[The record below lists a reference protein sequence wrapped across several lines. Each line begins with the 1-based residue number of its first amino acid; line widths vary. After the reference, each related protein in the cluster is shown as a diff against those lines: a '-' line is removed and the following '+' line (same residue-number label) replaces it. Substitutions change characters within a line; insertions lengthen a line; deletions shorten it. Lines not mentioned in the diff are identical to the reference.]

1 MRACWIITKRELVG
15 FFSSPIAPVF
25 IIIFLL
31 LAGFFTFL
39 VGGFLARGEASLATL
54 FFWLPWLFLFLVPAV
69 GMRMWAEERRMG
81 TLEWLMTMPVSP
93 WQPILGKFLASWL
106 VVALALVLTFP
117 FVITVN
123 FLGEPDNGVIL
134 AGYLGSWFLAGAYLA
149 VTSLTS
155 ALTRNQVVCFILAVA
170 ICLFLVLSGWP
181 PVTGFLSHF
190 VGRGVVEF
198 VASLSVMTHFEAIQR
213 GVLDTGDMVYFLSV
227 IVLGLL
233 GTSFVL
239 KAHRSR

>member
-39 VGGFLARGEASLATL
+39 VGGFLARGEATLATL

-213 GVLDTGDMVYFLSV
+213 GVLDTGDVVYFLSV

>member
-1 MRACWIITKRELVG
+1 MRACWIITKRELGG

-39 VGGFLARGEASLATL
+39 VGGFLARGEATLATL

-213 GVLDTGDMVYFLSV
+213 GVLDTGDVVYFLSV

>member
-93 WQPILGKFLASWL
+93 WQPILGKFLAGWL

-213 GVLDTGDMVYFLSV
+213 GVLDTGDVVYFLSV

>member
-15 FFSSPIAPVF
+15 FFSSPIGPVF

-190 VGRGVVEF
+190 AGRDVVEF

-213 GVLDTGDMVYFLSV
+213 GVLDTGDVVYFLSV

-239 KAHRSR
+239 KAHRAG

>member
-93 WQPILGKFLASWL
+93 WQPILGKFLAGWL

-170 ICLFLVLSGWP
+170 ICLFLLLSGWP

-213 GVLDTGDMVYFLSV
+213 GVLDTGDVVYFLSV

>member
-213 GVLDTGDMVYFLSV
+213 GVLDTGDVVYFLSV

>member
-1 MRACWIITKRELVG
+1 MRPCWTITKRELAG

-31 LAGFFTFL
+31 MAGFFTFL
-39 VGGFLARGEASLATL
+39 VGGFLARGEASLASL

-106 VVALALVLTFP
+106 VVALALALTFP

-123 FLGEPDNGVIL
+123 FLGDPDNGVIV

-155 ALTRNQVVCFILAVA
+155 ALTRNQVVSFILAVA

-213 GVLDTGDMVYFLSV
+213 GVLDTGDVVYFLSV
-227 IVLGLL
+227 IFLGLL

-239 KAHRSR
+239 KTHRAG

>member
-93 WQPILGKFLASWL
+93 WQPILGKFLAGWL

-123 FLGEPDNGVIL
+123 FLGDPDNGVIL

-213 GVLDTGDMVYFLSV
+213 GVLDTGDVVYFLSV

>member
-213 GVLDTGDMVYFLSV
+213 GVLDTGDVVYFLSV

-239 KAHRSR
+239 KAHRAG

>member
-1 MRACWIITKRELVG
+1 
-15 FFSSPIAPVF
+15 
-25 IIIFLL
+25 
-31 LAGFFTFL
+31 
-39 VGGFLARGEASLATL
+39 
-54 FFWLPWLFLFLVPAV
+54 
-69 GMRMWAEERRMG
+69 MG

-213 GVLDTGDMVYFLSV
+213 GVLDTGDVVYFLSV

>member
-1 MRACWIITKRELVG
+1 MRACWTITKRELAG

-31 LAGFFTFL
+31 MAGFFTFL
-39 VGGFLARGEASLATL
+39 VGGFLARGEATLATL

-106 VVALALVLTFP
+106 VVALALALTFP

-123 FLGEPDNGVIL
+123 YLGDPDNGIIA

-149 VTSLTS
+149 VTSFTS
-155 ALTRNQVVCFILAVA
+155 ALTRNQVVCFILAVG

-190 VGRGVVEF
+190 AGRDVVEF
-198 VASLSVMTHFEAIQR
+198 VAGLSVMTHFEAIQR
-213 GVLDTGDMVYFLSV
+213 GVLDTSDVVYFLSV

-239 KAHRSR
+239 KAHRAA

>member
-123 FLGEPDNGVIL
+123 FLGDPDNGVIL

-213 GVLDTGDMVYFLSV
+213 GVLDTGDVVYFLSV

>member
-39 VGGFLARGEASLATL
+39 VGGFLARGEATLATL